1 MLTKLEIKRLN
12 FIFKK
17 LKGEH
22 KEYYELFKFLK
33 NNLGLP
39 ENVAFEFAY
48 LYDINFVEDGD
59 FSSVTDPERM
69 AFEEYQEKVPIEIK
83 LVMKIT
89 GDEDFENYDFDGGNE
104 VEHDGTIYQ
113 IFEGDSEIYDRAL
126 SSDFSWMCEDIG
138 EHNRS
143 YIYMTEYSR
152 SEFAEE
158 EAESQVD
165 NMDVEDIISGGGYRD
180 EMEELESLE
189 DELKDLK
196 SDIESKTEEM
206 EELVD
211 QLEDITDDEEKNRL
225 VEEIADLEIEIADL
239 EKRVEEI
246 GDIDEKKESLIKSA
260 KEKLIEEIESDI
272 YDELDDPYGYFVE
285 TNGIY
290 RNANSLV
297 SRGPGHFDCDR
308 YLEDTV
314 SDYIYNSDFESV
326 VNYAGFSNYEEIRY
340 DDTTYYVLWD

>member
-22 KEYYELFKFLK
+22 KKYNELFKFLK
-33 NNLGLP
+33 DNLGLP
-39 ENVAFEFAY
+39 ENVAFELAY
-48 LYDINFVEDGD
+48 LYDKNFVEDGD

-69 AFEEYQEKVPIEIK
+69 TFEEYQEKVPIEIK

-126 SSDFSWMCEDIG
+126 SSDFSWMCEDLG
-138 EHNRS
+138 EHHRS
-143 YIYMTEYSR
+143 YIFMTEYSR
-152 SEFAEE
+152 SEFARE

-165 NMDVEDIISGGGYRD
+165 NLDVEDIISGGGYRD

-196 SDIESKTEEM
+196 SYIESKTEKM
-206 EELVD
+206 EKLVD
-211 QLEDITDDEEKNRL
+211 QLKNVTDDKGKNKL
-225 VEEIADLEIEIADL
+225 AEEIVDLEIEIADL

-246 GDIDEKKESLIKSA
+246 GDIDEKKESLIETA
-260 KEKLIEEIESDI
+260 REELIEKNESNI
-272 YDELDDPYGYFVE
+272 YDELDDPYEYFVE
-285 TNGIY
+285 THGVY
-290 RNANSLV
+290 RNANVLV
-297 SRGPGHFDCDR
+297 SRGPVEFDCDT

-314 SDYIYNSDFESV
+314 SDYIHNSDFESV
-326 VNYAGFSNYEEIRY
+326 VNYAGFTNYDEIRY